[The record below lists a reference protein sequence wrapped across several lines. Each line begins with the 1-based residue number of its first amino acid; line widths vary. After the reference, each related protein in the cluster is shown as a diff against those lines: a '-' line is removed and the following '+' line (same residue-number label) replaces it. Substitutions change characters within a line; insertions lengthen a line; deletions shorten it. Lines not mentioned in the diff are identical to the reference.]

1 MFTWGTSCPSPA
13 PIFRHCCFAGLSGFL
28 FLLYKTGLIFKTA
41 NMHQR
46 SFQQSFRSASASTGG
61 RRSSGKMFFVAGAK
75 NTRGAVRG
83 NERSSI
89 YQKFREVDLL
99 DKKKTVT
106 ALKPGE
112 DRAIFLGLGMI
123 LSSVMMYFVLGITIL
138 RSYADSVWT
147 EEGVCVVRNSTVTAD
162 MNCSYNCGS
171 DCWRVSK
178 YPCLQVYV
186 SVNNTGRVSRLS
198 HNEETQDASSECFYV
213 PRCQKDSVAMHTMI
227 MNISEHLKVN
237 QQVPCY
243 YDPSEQQETVLLTR
257 LYDHSVVLHSL
268 LWPSCMITGGALII
282 MMVKLTQYLS
292 RLSEEIGKIKR

>member
-1 MFTWGTSCPSPA
+1 
-13 PIFRHCCFAGLSGFL
+13 
-28 FLLYKTGLIFKTA
+28 
-41 NMHQR
+41 
-46 SFQQSFRSASASTGG
+46 
-61 RRSSGKMFFVAGAK
+61 MFFLAGAR
-75 NTRGAVRG
+75 NAAVSGRG
-83 NERSSI
+83 NERSRSI

-106 ALKPGE
+106 ARKPGE
-112 DRAIFLGLGMI
+112 DRAILLGLGMI
-123 LSSVMMYFVLGITIL
+123 LSSVMMYFVLGITTL

-213 PRCQKDSVAMHTMI
+213 PRCQKDTVALHTMI
-227 MNISEHLKVN
+227 MNISERLKVN
-237 QQVPCY
+237 QEVPCY
-243 YDPSEQQETVLLTR
+243 YDPMEQQETVLLTR
-257 LYDHSVVLHSL
+257 LYDHSAVFHSL

-292 RLSEEIGKIKR
+292 RLCEEIGKIKR

>member
-1 MFTWGTSCPSPA
+1 
-13 PIFRHCCFAGLSGFL
+13 
-28 FLLYKTGLIFKTA
+28 
-41 NMHQR
+41 
-46 SFQQSFRSASASTGG
+46 
-61 RRSSGKMFFVAGAK
+61 MFFVAGAK
-75 NTRGAVRG
+75 NKAGSDGG
-83 NERSSI
+83 NERSRSF

-147 EEGVCVVRNSTVTAD
+147 QESVCVVLNSTVTAD
-162 MNCSYNCGS
+162 MNCSYNCGA

-186 SVNNTGRVSRLS
+186 SVNNTGRISRLS
-198 HNEETQDASSECFYV
+198 HNEETQDTSSECFYV
-213 PRCQKDSVAMHTMI
+213 PRCQKDSVAMHVMI
-227 MNISEHLKVN
+227 MNISERLKVN

-257 LYDHSVVLHSL
+257 LYDHTVVFHSL
-268 LWPSCMITGGALII
+268 LWPSCMLAGGALII

-292 RLSEEIGKIKR
+292 RLCEEIGKIKR

>member
-1 MFTWGTSCPSPA
+1 
-13 PIFRHCCFAGLSGFL
+13 
-28 FLLYKTGLIFKTA
+28 
-41 NMHQR
+41 
-46 SFQQSFRSASASTGG
+46 
-61 RRSSGKMFFVAGAK
+61 MFFVAGAK
-75 NTRGAVRG
+75 NAAAAGRG
-83 NERSSI
+83 NERRSM
-89 YQKFREVDLL
+89 YQKFRDVDIL

-147 EEGVCVVRNSTVTAD
+147 AEGVCVVHNSTVTAD

-186 SVNNTGRVSRLS
+186 SINNTGRVSRLS
-198 HNEETQDASSECFYV
+198 HNEETQDASSDCFYV
-213 PRCQKDSVAMHTMI
+213 PRCQRDSVAMHTVI
-227 MNISEHLKVN
+227 MNISERLKVN
-237 QQVPCY
+237 QQVPCF
-243 YDPSEQQETVLLTR
+243 YDPTEQQETVLLSR
-257 LYDHSVVLHSL
+257 LFDHSVVFHSL

-282 MMVKLTQYLS
+282 LMVKLTQYLS
-292 RLSEEIGKIKR
+292 RLCEEIGKIKR

>member
-1 MFTWGTSCPSPA
+1 
-13 PIFRHCCFAGLSGFL
+13 
-28 FLLYKTGLIFKTA
+28 
-41 NMHQR
+41 
-46 SFQQSFRSASASTGG
+46 
-61 RRSSGKMFFVAGAK
+61 MFFVAGAK
-75 NTRGAVRG
+75 NTAGSSRG
-83 NERSSI
+83 NERRSI

-112 DRAIFLGLGMI
+112 DRAILLGLGMI
-123 LSSVMMYFVLGITIL
+123 LSSIMMYFVLGITIL

-147 EEGVCVVRNSTVTAD
+147 EEGVCVVLNSTVTAD
-162 MNCSYNCGS
+162 MNCSYNCAS

-213 PRCQKDSVAMHTMI
+213 PRCQKDSAAMYAMI
-227 MNISEHLKVN
+227 MNISDHLKVN

-257 LYDHSVVLHSL
+257 LYDHSVVFHSL
-268 LWPSCMITGGALII
+268 LWPSCMLTGGALII
-282 MMVKLTQYLS
+282 VMVKLTQYLS
-292 RLSEEIGKIKR
+292 RLCEEIGKIKR